1 MTVNKM
7 NDNNNEPSAAEQ
19 DKTPAESP
27 LAPPQLKILE
37 DMLHNRII
45 QKKEE
50 IHKTTQN
57 IADTDRIWI
66 EIETLRWV
74 LSQSLSIS
82 RRL

>member
-1 MTVNKM
+1 MY
-7 NDNNNEPSAAEQ
+7 DNNNDPSAAE
-19 DKTPAESP
+19 DKTPTESP
-27 LAPPQLKILE
+27 LPPPLKILE

-57 IADTDRIWI
+57 ISDTDRIWT
-66 EIETLRWV
+66 EIQTLRWV

-82 RRL
+82 RRF

>member
-1 MTVNKM
+1 M

-19 DKTPAESP
+19 NKTPTESP
-27 LAPPQLKILE
+27 LPSPLKILE

-57 IADTDRIWI
+57 IADTDRLWT

-74 LSQSLSIS
+74 LSQSHSIS
-82 RRL
+82 RRLRHD

>member
-1 MTVNKM
+1 M

-19 DKTPAESP
+19 DKTPTESP
-27 LAPPQLKILE
+27 LAPPPLTILE

-57 IADTDRIWI
+57 ITNTDRIWT

>member
-27 LAPPQLKILE
+27 LAPPPLKILE

-66 EIETLRWV
+66 EIETLRLV

>member
-1 MTVNKM
+1 M

-19 DKTPAESP
+19 DKTPTESP
-27 LAPPQLKILE
+27 LPSPLKILE
-37 DMLHNRII
+37 DMLHIRII

-57 IADTDRIWI
+57 IADTDRLWT

-74 LSQSLSIS
+74 LSQSHSIS
-82 RRL
+82 RRLRHD

>member
-7 NDNNNEPSAAEQ
+7 NDNNNEPSAAEE
-19 DKTPAESP
+19 DKTPTESP
-27 LAPPQLKILE
+27 LPPLLKILE

-57 IADTDRIWI
+57 IADTDRIWT
-66 EIETLRWV
+66 EIEALRWV

>member
-1 MTVNKM
+1 M

-19 DKTPAESP
+19 DKTPTESP
-27 LAPPQLKILE
+27 LPSPLKLLE
-37 DMLHNRII
+37 DMLHIRII

-57 IADTDRIWI
+57 IADTDRLWT

-74 LSQSLSIS
+74 LSQSHSIS
-82 RRL
+82 RRLRHD

>member
-1 MTVNKM
+1 M
-7 NDNNNEPSAAEQ
+7 NDNNNELSAAEE
-19 DKTPAESP
+19 DKTPTESP
-27 LAPPQLKILE
+27 LPPPLKILE

-57 IADTDRIWI
+57 IADTDRIWT

>member
-1 MTVNKM
+1 M
-7 NDNNNEPSAAEQ
+7 NDNNNEQSAVEE
-19 DKTPAESP
+19 DKTPIESP
-27 LAPPQLKILE
+27 LPPPLKILE

-57 IADTDRIWI
+57 ISDTDRIWT
-66 EIETLRWV
+66 EIQTLRWV

>member
-1 MTVNKM
+1 M

-19 DKTPAESP
+19 NKTPTESP
-27 LAPPQLKILE
+27 LPSPLKILE

-57 IADTDRIWI
+57 IADTDRLWT

-82 RRL
+82 RRLRHD